1 MSDIANTTFTFIF
14 SRITVKCLL
23 LLFSVFVFV
32 VIFVV
37 VSDDGDSPFDIEI

>member
-23 LLFSVFVFV
+23 LFFSVFV

>member
-23 LLFSVFVFV
+23 LLFSVFV

-37 VSDDGDSPFDIEI
+37 VSDDGDSPFEIEI

>member
-1 MSDIANTTFTFIF
+1 MSDIANTIFTFIF

-32 VIFVV
+32 V
-37 VSDDGDSPFDIEI
+37 VSDDGDSPFEIEI

>member
-23 LLFSVFVFV
+23 LLFSVFV